1 MSKSWRWGIVIYLAL
16 FAIVVAIEGKGLAHR
31 PMTPLERILAAP
43 MLWALAIHGVQSGS
57 VMGRLAQVQRD
68 ESPIYFWTIVS
79 SAFVAGLF
87 LFVWGLRDAFH

>member
-1 MSKSWRWGIVIYLAL
+1 
-16 FAIVVAIEGKGLAHR
+16 
-31 PMTPLERILAAP
+31 
-43 MLWALAIHGVQSGS
+43 VQSGS